1 MPSDEYL
8 KDVTIGNVTELDG
21 KITLCEY
28 DSTWAEQFLK
38 EREKISGALNG
49 EFVSIEHV
57 GSTSVPGLCAKPV
70 IDILLTVKDSAN
82 EKSYVPALE
91 EAGYVLKIREPDWF
105 EHRMLKGYAP
115 QVNLH
120 VFSDGCSE
128 AGRMIAFR
136 DRLRTHKEDRD
147 KYAAEKRALAQ
158 RNWKYVQNYADA
170 KSEVVAGIFRNMEE
184 EK

>member
-1 MPSDEYL
+1 MALIFRKEGAIMPSDEYL

-91 EAGYVLKIREPDWF
+91 EAGYV
-105 EHRMLKGYAP
+105 
-115 QVNLH
+115 
-120 VFSDGCSE
+120 
-128 AGRMIAFR
+128 
-136 DRLRTHKEDRD
+136 
-147 KYAAEKRALAQ
+147 
-158 RNWKYVQNYADA
+158 
-170 KSEVVAGIFRNMEE
+170 
-184 EK
+184 